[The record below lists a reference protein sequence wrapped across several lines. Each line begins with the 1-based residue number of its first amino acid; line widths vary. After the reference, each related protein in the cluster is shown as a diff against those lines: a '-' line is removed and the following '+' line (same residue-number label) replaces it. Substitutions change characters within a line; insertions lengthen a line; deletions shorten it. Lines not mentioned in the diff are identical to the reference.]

1 MKYFPIFLD
10 LEDRKVLVV
19 GGGEPAAQK
28 VRLLL
33 KTAARVT
40 VVAPDICDELK
51 SLGKIG
57 RIVTETRE
65 FVPSDLEDTA
75 LVYVT
80 SGDAQLDKNISTL
93 AQAWDIPVN
102 VVDAPEH
109 CSFITPAIVD
119 RDPVVVAIGTEGTAP
134 VLAQGIKA
142 RLESLLSPR
151 LGALAQKA
159 ERLRSRVAER
169 LGRGGPRRAFWQNFF
184 FGQIRDA
191 YLASDDRDFERRVE
205 TALAGEDTESDMPGR
220 VALVGAGPGDPDL
233 LTLKAQRML
242 QSADVIVYDRLVG
255 PKVLEYARRDAE
267 RISVGKTP
275 GKASIG
281 QGDINRIL
289 VAEALKG
296 KMVVRLKGGDPYVFG
311 RGAEEQAALAAFGIP
326 VEVVPGITA
335 AAACAASIKL
345 PLTTRG
351 ANRSFSIVTGTTA
364 DGAAEHD
371 WAALAETG
379 ATFAIYMGVGTAGHT
394 QRRLLAAGID
404 PKTPV
409 VIVENGTLPG
419 ERALVSE
426 IAALKETIAAEEIKG
441 PAVIYVGLE
450 PQADTQAVPGRTVDA
465 EPEDIV
471 VPFPA
476 PVKRFVEVS

>member
-40 VVAPDICDELK
+40 VVAPEFCDEIN
-51 SLGKIG
+51 SLGQIG
-57 RIVTETRE
+57 RIVTEPRE

-80 SGDAQLDKNISTL
+80 SGDADLDKHISTL
-93 AQAWDIPVN
+93 ARAWDIPVN

-134 VLAQGIKA
+134 VLAQGIKS
-142 RLESLLSPR
+142 RLESLLSPS

-159 ERLRSRVAER
+159 GRLRTRVAER
-169 LGRGGPRRAFWQNFF
+169 LRSGGLRRAFWQNFF

-191 YLASDDRDFERRVE
+191 FLARDERDFERRVD
-205 TALAGEDTESDMPGR
+205 TALAGEDKESDMPGR

-233 LTLKAQRML
+233 LTLKAQRLL

-275 GKASIG
+275 GRPSIG

-289 VAEALKG
+289 IAEALKG
-296 KMVVRLKGGDPYVFG
+296 KTVVRLKGGDPYIFG
-311 RGAEEQAALAAFGIP
+311 RGAEEQAALGAFGIP
-326 VEVVPGITA
+326 LEVVPGITA

-351 ANRSFSIVTGTTA
+351 TNRSFSIVTGTTEN
-364 DGAAEHD
+364 GAAEHD
-371 WAALAETG
+371 WTALAETG
-379 ATFAIYMGVGTAGHT
+379 ATFAIYMGVGTAEHT

-404 PKTPV
+404 PSTPV

-419 ERALVSE
+419 ERAFVTE
-426 IAALKETIAAEEIKG
+426 IRSLHETIAAEEVKG
-441 PAVIYVGLE
+441 PSIIYVGLE
-450 PQADTQAVPGRTVDA
+450 PQADTRVVTSAPE
-465 EPEDIV
+465 EPVLDGAV

-476 PVKRFVEVS
+476 PAKRFAEVS